1 MLLRSLIVLFLMI
14 IFVACSSSKTLRKKN
29 QIRLPVIHFGFNS
42 SSINTHEMFYLKD
55 SIAALNKASKDSTIV
70 INGHTDR
77 IGTEKYNENLG
88 LKRALA
94 VKKVLMDLGISPDH
108 ISTRSYGEN
117 APLIRATDSYLRSK
131 NRRAT
136 IEIVPAI
143 EIIPITAILMKQ

>member
-1 MLLRSLIVLFLMI
+1 MI
-14 IFVACSSSKTLRKKN
+14 ILVACASPETLKKKN
-29 QIRLPVIHFGFNS
+29 QIRLPVIHFGFDS
-42 SSINTHEMFYLKD
+42 SNINTHEMFYLKD
-55 SIAALNKASKDSTIV
+55 SIAALNEASKESTIV
-70 INGHTDR
+70 INGHTDK
-77 IGTEKYNENLG
+77 IGLESYNEELG

-94 VKKVLMDLGISPDH
+94 VKEVLIDLGIPPGR

-117 APLIRATDSYLRSK
+117 APLVRATDSYLRSK